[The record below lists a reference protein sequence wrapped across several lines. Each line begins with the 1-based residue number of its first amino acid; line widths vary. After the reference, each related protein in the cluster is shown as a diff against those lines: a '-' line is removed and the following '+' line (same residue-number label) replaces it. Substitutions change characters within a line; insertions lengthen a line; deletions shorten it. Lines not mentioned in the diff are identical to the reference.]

1 MIPKIIHYCW
11 FGRGEM
17 PKLMKKCLKSWKKY
31 CPDWQII
38 RWDEDRFDIDSTL
51 WTKQAY
57 DAKKYA
63 FVADYVRIK
72 ALSEQGGVY
81 LDTDQE
87 LIKPLEPFLAHR
99 CFVGFMD
106 KTNISAGV
114 IGAEPA
120 HPMMRRMLGYYQDRP
135 FLKEDGTVDNKPN
148 TNWMT
153 DILLEQGLR
162 LDDSFQ
168 QVGDVAVYPQT
179 YFCPT
184 SCVSIEDC
192 SGPDTV
198 ALHHW
203 AMTWRTEKAKKDFA
217 RVKRHQRWW
226 YRAWEWLRYLP
237 NRLARKLLGNGTMDK
252 IKKKMGR

>member
-17 PKLMKKCLKSWKKY
+17 PKLMKKCLKSWEKF
-31 CPDWQII
+31 CPDWKIV
-38 RWDEDRFDIDSTL
+38 RWDEDSFDVNSTL

-57 DAKKYA
+57 EAKKYA
-63 FVADYVRIK
+63 FVADFVRIK
-72 ALSEQGGVY
+72 ALYEQGGVY

-87 LIKPLEPFLAHR
+87 LIKPLEPFLHHKA
-99 CFVGFMD
+99 FMGFLD

-114 IGAEPA
+114 LGAEKG
-120 HPMMRRMLGYYQDRP
+120 HPMIAAMLAYYEDRP
-135 FLKEDGTVDNKPN
+135 FLTDSGADITPN

-153 DILLEQGLR
+153 DILLEQGLK
-162 LDDSFQ
+162 LDDSYQ
-168 QVGDVAVYPQT
+168 ELTDAAVYPQT

-192 SGPDTV
+192 TGPDTV

-203 AMTWRTEKAKKDFA
+203 AMTWRTDKAKKDFA
-217 RVKRHQRWW
+217 RVKRHQRKW
-226 YRAWEWLRYLP
+226 YKALVWLRYLP
-237 NRLARKLLGNGTMDK
+237 NRAVRKLFGDGAIDK
-252 IKKKMGR
+252 LKKKLGR

>member
-31 CPDWQII
+31 CPDWQIV
-38 RWDEDRFDIDSTL
+38 RWDEDSFDVNSAL

-57 DAKKYA
+57 EAKKYA
-63 FVADYVRIK
+63 FVADFVRIK
-72 ALSEQGGVY
+72 ALAEQGGVY

-87 LIKPLEPFLAHR
+87 LIKPLEPFLRHR
-99 CFVGFMD
+99 VFMGFMD

-114 IGAEPA
+114 VGAVA
-120 HPMMRRMLGYYQDRP
+120 DHPVMSQMLQYYDSRP
-135 FLKEDGTVDNKPN
+135 FLTAEGGQDIKPN

-153 DILLEQGLR
+153 DILLEQGLK

-168 QVGDVAVYPQT
+168 QIGDVAVYPQT

-184 SCVSIEDC
+184 SCVSIADC

-203 AMTWRTEKAKKDFA
+203 AMTWRTKKAKKDFA

-226 YRAWEWLRYLP
+226 YRALEWLRYLP
-237 NRLARKLLGNGTMDK
+237 NRLARKILGNGTMDK